1 MYKRKSKPATDT
13 TNYNCRLQR
22 DRGLGALHLHGE
34 AAGQVQDTGQ
44 ALALLRAETGH
55 AALLRGE
62 PVLARGGLEII
73 SQPESVVSKNIE

>member
-1 MYKRKSKPATDT
+1 MFKRKSKPAPDT

-44 ALALLRAETGH
+44 ALALLRAEAGH
-55 AALLRGE
+55 APLRCRE
-62 PVLARGGLEII
+62 PV
-73 SQPESVVSKNIE
+73 